1 MPKLSVDLVTYLL
14 RNRRVSDSGC
24 WEWTRGKS
32 LCGYGR
38 VQFNQRKWP
47 VHRLSWTLLKAPITK
62 GRYILHRCD
71 NPLCFNP
78 AHLFE
83 GTQLDNMRDMMA
95 KGRGNRANS
104 PKGEAHGGSKLTTA
118 QVVEIRESLD
128 IGADLARQFNV
139 SPSLIGLI
147 RNGRIWKHVEAS
159 S

>member
-1 MPKLSVDLVTYLL
+1 M
-14 RNRRVSDSGC
+14 
-24 WEWTRGKS
+24 
-32 LCGYGR
+32 
-38 VQFNQRKWP
+38 
-47 VHRLSWTLLKAPITK
+47 HRLSWTLLKAPITK